1 MLSRGLTGTAHR
13 FPGPHRDEPPK
24 LDHEPW
30 WTKSQHWKIHF
41 VVLAVLMFSAYAGI
55 SALLEQ
61 TGWRPRRVAETLA
74 VPDARL
80 DCNGREMTLEARAAC
95 IVARDSARNA
105 ERKLRHEKE
114 AREYAKRQ
122 AEKKALDEAI
132 KRQRALARNKRM
144 KADYDARM
152 GVISSPATRF
162 DSQVERA
169 AFREATLKTLI
180 GLLAS
185 TEGHPAKALSWKLE
199 SLRPS
204 DAIAVINMEGKE
216 KVDVKIGAEV
226 EDICGARQETNWREH
241 CGRILTEYVVQLPIY
256 TTQYHLSALIASIP
270 AGENK

>member
-1 MLSRGLTGTAHR
+1 
-13 FPGPHRDEPPK
+13 
-24 LDHEPW
+24 
-30 WTKSQHWKIHF
+30 
-41 VVLAVLMFSAYAGI
+41 MFSAYAGI

-114 AREYAKRQ
+114 AVEYAKRQ
-122 AEKKALDEAI
+122 AERKALDEEI
-132 KRQRALARNKRM
+132 ERQRALAKNKRM

-152 GVISSPATRF
+152 DAISSTEMRF
-162 DSQVERA
+162 GSQIEKA

-185 TEGHPAKALSWKLE
+185 TEGHPAKALSWKVDN
-199 SLRPS
+199 LRPS

-216 KVDVKIGAEV
+216 KVDIKIGAQV
-226 EDICGARQETNWREH
+226 EDICSARQKTNWREH
-241 CGRILTEYVVQLPIY
+241 CGEVLKEYVVQLPVY